1 MMKTVL
7 RNATTIL
14 FMVLAVA
21 LPQRSWADVSTDLQ
35 ALVSEADALHS
46 QLLGTQLS
54 ADALCAPL
62 VSANQTARALVES
75 IDFVNNN
82 LAAPITIDETLL
94 TALEDLTITHVQI
107 GDEALRLSTD
117 VQLLAPTVDALSI
130 KDGLTAMLQ
139 LSDDIGTM
147 ADRIGE
153 MADTILVMADNI
165 GLMAD
170 QIILTQEIQSQ
181 NLALTQASILQT
193 QTNIL
198 GLVSVVE
205 TATYDLDLNTLI
217 AQGELL
223 AVNLSAIVFSPWT
236 IKYQLADAA
245 ADVKDFMVQVK
256 SMDATLQAINA
267 DNTLSVDGTTLTSL
281 TNMSLMATSI
291 STVLNGYT
299 LAINSMESLISSRNL
314 DASLTSMLAMTAD
327 IGMLAHS
334 ILEMAD
340 LILVMADNIG
350 LASEQIILTQT
361 LQSASLA
368 TSQAS
373 ILAAQEMAIGLIVAR
388 SL

>member
-1 MMKTVL
+1 MKTVL
-7 RNATTIL
+7 RNSVTIL

-54 ADALCAPL
+54 ADAICAPL
-62 VSANQTARALVES
+62 VSANQAARALVES
-75 IDFVNNN
+75 IDSVNNN

-94 TALEDLTITHVQI
+94 TALEDLTIAHVQI

-139 LSDDIGTM
+139 LSDDIGAM

-153 MADTILVMADNI
+153 MADKILVMADNI

-181 NLALTQASILQT
+181 NLALTQASILQS

-198 GLVSVVE
+198 TLVSVVE

-223 AVNLSAIVFSPWT
+223 AANLSAIVFSPWT
-236 IKYQLADAA
+236 IKYQLAGAA

-256 SMDATLQAINA
+256 AMDETLQAISA
-267 DNTLSVDGTTLTSL
+267 DNTLSVDGTTLISL

-291 STVLNGYT
+291 STVLDGYT
-299 LAINSMESLISSRNL
+299 LTINSMESLISSRNL
-314 DASLTSMLAMTAD
+314 DASLTSMLAMSAD

-361 LQSASLA
+361 LQSANLA

-373 ILAAQEMAIGLIVAR
+373 ILAAQDMAISLIVAR